1 VNLLNVV
8 PREMTGSPRYAIF
21 DVKVAT
27 DKIHMIYMDIMEKK
41 ISFLQFNAKTNRT
54 NVNEGFNTLD
64 NDNYT
69 TGACIDD
76 FDYEY
81 LYMPIASERMN

>member
-1 VNLLNVV
+1 MNWLNVV

-27 DKIHMIYMDIMEKK
+27 DMIHMFYADIMEKK
-41 ISFLQFNAKTNRT
+41 IYYLQFNVKTTRT
-54 NVNEGFNTLD
+54 IVNEGFNTLD

-76 FDYEY
+76 LTTNTFICP
-81 LYMPIASERMN
+81 LLVTA

>member
-41 ISFLQFNAKTNRT
+41 ISFLQYNAKTNRT

-76 FDYEY
+76 LTTNTFICP
-81 LYMPIASERMN
+81 LLVTA